1 MFSKFFYRKTCFCFS
16 CCNYHFFSW
25 SYRSYKFT
33 YRTISF
39 FNPPTVKVSAT
50 YTGADAQTIASTV
63 ASPIED
69 AINGADNMIYMDS
82 TSSSSGTM
90 SLTVYFDIGT
100 DPDQATID
108 VNNRISAATAK
119 CQMQSKNLE

>member
-1 MFSKFFYRKTCFCFS
+1 
-16 CCNYHFFSW
+16 
-25 SYRSYKFT
+25 
-33 YRTISF
+33 
-39 FNPPTVKVSAT
+39 
-50 YTGADAQTIASTV
+50 GADAQTIASTV

-119 CQMQSKNLE
+119 MPDAVKKLGVTVRKTSSTTLAAISMYSSDGSMSAVDVYNYITLNVLDELKRVPGV

>member
-1 MFSKFFYRKTCFCFS
+1 
-16 CCNYHFFSW
+16 
-25 SYRSYKFT
+25 
-33 YRTISF
+33 
-39 FNPPTVKVSAT
+39 
-50 YTGADAQTIASTV
+50 
-63 ASPIED
+63 
-69 AINGADNMIYMDS
+69 MIYMDS

-119 CQMQSKNLE
+119 MPDAVKNLE

>member
-1 MFSKFFYRKTCFCFS
+1 
-16 CCNYHFFSW
+16 
-25 SYRSYKFT
+25 
-33 YRTISF
+33 
-39 FNPPTVKVSAT
+39 
-50 YTGADAQTIASTV
+50 V
-63 ASPIED
+63 ANPIED

-90 SLTVYFDIGT
+90 NLTVYFDIGT

-119 CQMQSKNLE
+119 MPDAVKKLGVTVRKTSSATLAAI

>member
-1 MFSKFFYRKTCFCFS
+1 
-16 CCNYHFFSW
+16 
-25 SYRSYKFT
+25 
-33 YRTISF
+33 
-39 FNPPTVKVSAT
+39 
-50 YTGADAQTIASTV
+50 
-63 ASPIED
+63 
-69 AINGADNMIYMDS
+69 MIYMDS

-119 CQMQSKNLE
+119 MPDAVKKLGVTVRKTSSATLAAISMYSNDGSMSAVDVYNYIALNVLDELKRVPGVGDANAIGNRNYSLESQLLM